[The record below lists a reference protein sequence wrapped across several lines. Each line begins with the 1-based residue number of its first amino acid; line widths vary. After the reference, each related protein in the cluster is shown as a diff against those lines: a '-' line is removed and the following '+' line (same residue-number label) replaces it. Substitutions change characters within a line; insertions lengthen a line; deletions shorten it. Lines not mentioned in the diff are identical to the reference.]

1 MTVADNTS
9 RNQYTATSGQ
19 TVFAY
24 TFEIVDK
31 DHIVVLQ
38 NGTTL
43 SEGTDYTVS
52 NVGND
57 NGGNVTLT
65 TGATADDIITLYRDM
80 PYSRTQNY
88 TNSGDFLASEVNADF
103 DELWLAGEQ
112 TDRSF
117 SQSIR
122 KPITDSD
129 SISMELPDAATR
141 ADKFVK
147 FDATGAVS
155 VAGATTSLSA
165 DSVTIEDAGDYYD
178 SDNVEGALQE
188 IGAELETIPE
198 DLESIVHINAYIN
211 PSDGSGPFSDSVAL
225 TNACNAAEVILFGGT
240 TMDIDADWTF
250 PVGGIARRWMFQGNT
265 WNLTN
270 NAQIVL
276 DNVTDFAI
284 VGDGAT
290 VDGNWKVARVN
301 GATASQPTTITVDSG
316 HNFAVDDIVSSSW
329 SLNYLPNSVSRA
341 AAPLGGDFNRVA
353 STTATTITLDHQVIS
368 TTTVPTADNK
378 LAGGTYLIN
387 AVFSKSGIEFE
398 GTGHFHVEGVTF
410 QNMPNAYAINVN
422 DTTEAAKASIINCEI
437 NGIALDAINFRGDT
451 LYMRDFKVRDIRD
464 ISKQVLVWSNQTKKG
479 RLYGESCDWAH
490 NNQDAF
496 FYTNV
501 SETDALAYAPDMVW
515 INCVFDGFND
525 DDFTPRQAKQG
536 NCLNWQSRGGASHII
551 AGKVEFINCNFFNVK
566 RHILGT
572 TYTGIEVYTQDK
584 ITFQNCN
591 MDAEGVYVE
600 GTGISRLT
608 VAPIIYDNCNMRAS
622 NFRLH
627 IGVGEV
633 HYRNS
638 VIQEKGATNI
648 AYFVRGD
655 EQEETSTTTT
665 RVYHQGEYVINT
677 GSGLVYEATPG
688 SSNSFVTTIGDALTG
703 SKFTE
708 VARIYYV
715 EAGSTTTSAYVRG
728 DFVKNAAT
736 NKIYECITGGADQYE
751 APSGTSLGNTTHFEI
766 NEVDVP
772 NGHFEN
778 TRIIGNFDFV
788 SSSDTVFDNL
798 LLPYRSGLVVPH
810 FERIYQD
817 NLDNKIVLEGAT
829 PTDATA
835 IDLEDWFTNGTGIT
849 DVPSLSIKI
858 AGTDAIGEFGADEP
872 SSRELHFKLKS
883 RRFDSTVGA
892 TSPLPMKGAFLVDP
906 LENSLVFA
914 TRRPGDVQRITET
927 HSADVNASASAG
939 ASSIVITNIASSAVP
954 VVGDWVSL
962 NNNGD
967 SDVYFHEIT
976 AVSGTSPYTLT
987 ITPTLTEAITT
998 STNSYLIKHEYIYV
1012 HIDDNGEVPIGLT
1025 VNGDITITEGS
1036 FEVKK
1041 EDQTN
1046 GAIIDITNSFDGG
1059 GWTSGDVVGTVN
1071 FNTSDGSTSEPIR
1084 GQIKVFD
1091 DFSSST
1097 TFPSYSAMSFSTARG
1112 NTLHERLVIDS
1123 DGNLNVAEAIKFS
1136 DGTSMNTAPSGSGG
1150 LDGFDVSSYN
1160 ASTSNGIFEYNISP
1174 GNQIRHLYSL
1184 NNAVAPTSYDTGL
1197 EHQVTWTIS
1206 SLQQFGFA
1214 DTGGSRTTV
1223 RARAAAT
1230 TASTGLVLEGETY
1243 NNSGVEII
1251 GNLKLSSL
1259 PTSDPS
1265 ETGLLWN
1272 DGGIPVFS
1280 GSTAPSGGGLAA
1292 VVDDTTPQLGGN
1304 LDLNGND
1311 ITGTGNIDVTGSV
1324 TADSATIEGG
1334 LTVSSTFPTITFT
1347 DTDSN
1352 PDYQLRSANGYF
1364 QVYDSTNTAPR
1375 LLVDNGGDISFY
1387 NSAGS
1392 SQNLFWDASTSR
1404 LGLGTT
1410 SPSAPLSVKKASTGV
1425 ADTVADFGNTAV
1437 ANGLQVITSDGNL
1450 EWGFNALNSRSMVF
1464 QTNQTERLRI
1474 DSSGNV
1480 GIGTD
1485 SPSYLVDAQSS
1496 GDAAIRIRSTG
1507 TGASD
1512 DSLLRMQ
1519 IAGTTASNII
1529 AFGDSV
1535 SSFSGEIRYQHSNN
1549 SLSFDTNGAEAMRID
1564 SDGNVGIGVT
1574 SPSGRVHA
1582 DGDAYTAFIA
1592 DGTSGGAFK
1601 FYKNGSQHAQIF
1613 SDGSGDIV
1621 FRNNTDSERM
1631 RIDSSGNVGIGTTS
1645 VTSGFK
1651 MEVLGDVR
1659 VGDAVGDDAVEI
1671 GWSGGGSVGF
1681 VQAYDRG
1688 ASAFRDL
1695 SLNNAMTI
1703 DSSGNV
1709 GIGTNSPS
1717 SALHVQD
1724 TNSIVYSEGTGGYG
1738 SFYAKGSGTNAAY
1751 LFMGNGG
1758 GEKGRMQTENDGT
1771 IVFSNTTSAT
1781 ERMRIDS
1788 SGNLLVGKTGTGIST
1803 AGIELNGAN
1812 DILRVTRSGGEP
1824 LALNRLSSDGTIA
1837 DFRKDG
1843 TTVGSIFSYNGFLG
1857 IGSPSGNDAYLLLGS
1872 DFVAPATS
1880 TGTARDGA
1888 IDLGASGRR
1897 FKDIYAT
1904 NGTINTSDR
1913 NEKQDI
1919 EELSEAEQRVAVA
1932 CKGLLRKFRWK
1943 SSVEEKGDD
1952 ARIHFGIIAQDLQDA
1967 FTAEGLDAG
1976 RYGMFINSTWTDE
1989 ETGEERSRM
1998 GVRYSELLAFII
2010 SAI

>member
-31 DHIVVLQ
+31 DDIVVLK

-43 SEGTDYTVS
+43 SEGTNYTVS

-57 NGGNVTLT
+57 SGGNVTLAV
-65 TGATADDIITLYRDM
+65 GATAGDILTLYRDM
-80 PYSRTQNY
+80 PYARTQNY

-112 TDRSF
+112 TNRTVNSAV
-117 SQSIR
+117 R
-122 KPITDSD
+122 KPITDAE

-141 ADKFVK
+141 ASKYLRFTD
-147 FDATGAVS
+147 TGAVT
-155 VAGATTSLSA
+155 VATATTTVAA
-165 DSVTIEDAGDYYD
+165 DSVLIDDAGNYYD

-188 IGAELETIPE
+188 IGADLVSIDAELDTKAPINNPTFTGTVTIPSPFTLDSTSVTASGDE
-198 DLESIVHINAYIN
+198 LNILDGVTASTAEINILDGATITTTELNYLDGLTGNIQEQIDAVDVESIAHINEYIN
-211 PSDGSGPFSDSVAL
+211 PPDGSGPVSDSVAL

-284 VGDGAT
+284 FGDGAT

-329 SLNYLPNSVSRA
+329 SLDYLPNSVSRA

-353 STTATTITLDHQVIS
+353 STTATTITLDHQVVS
-368 TTTVPTADNK
+368 TTTVPSADNK

-422 DTTEAAKASIINCEI
+422 DSTEAAKASIVNCEI

-515 INCVFDGFND
+515 INCVFDGFNN

-566 RHILGT
+566 RHVLGT

-600 GTGISRLT
+600 GAGISRLT

-622 NFRLH
+622 NYRLH

-703 SKFTE
+703 AKFTE

-736 NKIYECITGGADQYE
+736 NKIYECVTGGASQYE

-810 FERIYQD
+810 FERIYQE

-835 IDLEDWFTNGTGIT
+835 INTEDWFTNGTSIT

-858 AGTDAIGEFGADEP
+858 AGTDAIAEFGADE
-872 SSRELHFKLKS
+872 SSLRELHFKLKA

-927 HSADVNASASAG
+927 HSADVNAAASAG
-939 ASSIVITNIASSAVP
+939 ASSIVITNVASSAVP

-1012 HIDDNGEVPIGLT
+1012 HVDDNGDVDVDGDLN
-1025 VNGDITITEGS
+1025 VNGTVTAGGLEVEAAAPVLEISSTALSDLATLQFTTSGNAVDSKITHQANTGVMTIDSGRNATWGGKIDFVTDTETRMRIRNDGNVGIGSATANRKVEISGNNNGGSKANYIRITDTDTSATLNNQQGGIEFYTSDSGNEGVTAS
-1036 FEVKK
+1036 IENLYAGSGGGSNLTINTAASGGAGATEKFRV
-1041 EDQTN
+1041 DAN
-1046 GAIIDITNSFDGG
+1046 GAVGVGTSSPGTYGGFTVQQASNSSSKGIAIVDSTAAQSIKLWANATYAYISSGNTGADPLILNTGG
-1059 GWTSGDVVGTVN
+1059 GSVRVGDIPATIDGNLAVRSNSNGHALTIYEPTGGN
-1071 FNTSDGSTSEPIR
+1071 ENWQLGLNGIGDLRFYNSGSTSASVVFTDTGDVSVGGAYVAGR
-1084 GQIKVFD
+1084 GRFQIQD
-1091 DFSSST
+1091 
-1097 TFPSYSAMSFSTARG
+1097 G
-1112 NTLHERLVIDS
+1112 NTDRDMDANGQGQLHI
-1123 DGNLNVAEAIKFS
+1123 DGNGYAFGIALNTQGANIYTNSATRDIIF
-1136 DGTSMNTAPSGSGG
+1136 GTNEVERVRVDSSG
-1150 LDGFDVSSYN
+1150 
-1160 ASTSNGIFEYNISP
+1160 
-1174 GNQIRHLYSL
+1174 
-1184 NNAVAPTSYDTGL
+1184 
-1197 EHQVTWTIS
+1197 
-1206 SLQQFGFA
+1206 
-1214 DTGGSRTTV
+1214 
-1223 RARAAAT
+1223 
-1230 TASTGLVLEGETY
+1230 
-1243 NNSGVEII
+1243 
-1251 GNLKLSSL
+1251 
-1259 PTSDPS
+1259 
-1265 ETGLLWN
+1265 
-1272 DGGIPVFS
+1272 
-1280 GSTAPSGGGLAA
+1280 
-1292 VVDDTTPQLGGN
+1292 
-1304 LDLNGND
+1304 
-1311 ITGTGNIDVTGSV
+1311 IDVTGTAV
-1324 TADSATIEGG
+1324 TDG
-1334 LTVSSTFPTITFT
+1334 LTVDGATLLNNGTNSTHLTLTGTTSRGLTIST
-1347 DTDSN
+1347 
-1352 PDYQLRSANGYF
+1352 
-1364 QVYDSTNTAPR
+1364 TNTGGQNDSGAIYDAQDTEGGGVGSHEFR
-1375 LLVDNGGDISFY
+1375 VGGESKLLISADGDISFY
-1387 NSAGS
+1387 NSAGT
-1392 SQNLFWDASTSR
+1392 SQDLFWDASTSR

-1410 SPSAPLSVKKASTGV
+1410 SPAYELDVDSTIHIGNDGGSSYTHSRLILDSNGASRAAGIFSHNQV
-1425 ADTVADFGNTAV
+1425 NDTEWFFGNPYDTPDSFAINRQLTPTHADSTADK
-1437 ANGLQVITSDGNL
+1437 T
-1450 EWGFNALNSRSMVF
+1450 
-1464 QTNQTERLRI
+1464 
-1474 DSSGNV
+1474 
-1480 GIGTD
+1480 
-1485 SPSYLVDAQSS
+1485 
-1496 GDAAIRIRSTG
+1496 
-1507 TGASD
+1507 
-1512 DSLLRMQ
+1512 
-1519 IAGTTASNII
+1519 
-1529 AFGDSV
+1529 
-1535 SSFSGEIRYQHSNN
+1535 N
-1549 SLSFDTNGAEAMRID
+1549 SL
-1564 SDGNVGIGVT
+1564 V
-1574 SPSGRVHA
+1574 
-1582 DGDAYTAFIA
+1582 
-1592 DGTSGGAFK
+1592 
-1601 FYKNGSQHAQIF
+1601 
-1613 SDGSGDIV
+1613 
-1621 FRNNTDSERM
+1621 
-1631 RIDSSGNVGIGTTS
+1631 
-1645 VTSGFK
+1645 
-1651 MEVLGDVR
+1651 
-1659 VGDAVGDDAVEI
+1659 
-1671 GWSGGGSVGF
+1671 
-1681 VQAYDRG
+1681 
-1688 ASAFRDL
+1688 
-1695 SLNNAMTI
+1695 TI
-1703 DSSGNV
+1703 DSSGNLYLS
-1709 GIGTNSPS
+1709 GAITSGSIDAAGESFFGGSLDIRLNS
-1717 SALHVQD
+1717 SAS
-1724 TNSIVYSEGTGGYG
+1724 NSIFEGNSSSMAVRNNG
-1738 SFYAKGSGTNAAY
+1738 SNNINY
-1751 LFMGNGG
+1751 
-1758 GEKGRMQTENDGT
+1758 
-1771 IVFSNTTSAT
+1771 
-1781 ERMRIDS
+1781 
-1788 SGNLLVGKTGTGIST
+1788 
-1803 AGIELNGAN
+1803 ELGGAN
-1812 DILRVTRSGGEP
+1812 VRYTM
-1824 LALNRLSSDGTIA
+1824 NLSRFNATDDNA
-1837 DFRKDG
+1837 RE
-1843 TTVGSIFSYNGFLG
+1843 
-1857 IGSPSGNDAYLLLGS
+1857 LGS
-1872 DFVAPATS
+1872 SAARWSTVYAAT
-1880 TGTARDGA
+1880 
-1888 IDLGASGRR
+1888 
-1897 FKDIYAT
+1897 
-1904 NGTINTSDR
+1904 GTINTSDER
-1913 NEKQDI
+1913 LKQQVRDI
-1919 EELSEAEQRVAVA
+1919 SDAETKVAKAAKKLLKAYKYNDAVEA
-1932 CKGLLRKFRWK
+1932 KGNGARWH
-1943 SSVEEKGDD
+1943 
-1952 ARIHFGIIAQDLQDA
+1952 IGIIAQELKAA
-1967 FTAEGLDAG
+1967 FEAEGLDAHE
-1976 RYGMFINSTWTDE
+1976 YGMFCWDE
-1989 ETGEERSRM
+1989 WWEADVWHEDDSLENGGYYQHETFDSEADAPADAVRNE
-1998 GVRYSELLAFII
+1998 RYSIRYEELLAFII
-2010 SAI
+2010 ASI

>member
-38 NGTTL
+38 NGTVL
-43 SEGTDYTVS
+43 SEGTDYAVS

-211 PSDGSGPFSDSVAL
+211 PSDGSGPVSDSVAL

-329 SLNYLPNSVSRA
+329 SLNYLPNSASRA

-353 STTATTITLDHQVIS
+353 STTATTITLDHQVVS
-368 TTTVPTADNK
+368 TTTVPSSDNK

-464 ISKQVLVWSNQTKKG
+464 IAKQVLVWSNQTKKG

-515 INCVFDGFND
+515 INCVFDGAND

-600 GTGISRLT
+600 GAGISRLT

-622 NFRLH
+622 NYRLH

-688 SSNSFVTTIGDALTG
+688 SSNSFVTTSGDALTG

-736 NKIYECITGGADQYE
+736 NKIYECVTGGADQYE

-810 FERIYQD
+810 FERIYQE

-835 IDLEDWFTNGTGIT
+835 INTEDWFTNGTSIP

-858 AGTDAIGEFGADEP
+858 AGTDAIGEFGADE
-872 SSRELHFKLKS
+872 SSLRELHFKLKAK
-883 RRFDSTVGA
+883 RFDSTVGP

-914 TRRPGDVQRITET
+914 TRRPGDVQRITGT

-939 ASSIVITNIASSAVP
+939 ASSVVITNVASSAVP

-1012 HIDDNGEVPIGLT
+1012 HIDDNGEVPIGLTVNGDITT

-1324 TADSATIEGG
+1324 TADG
-1334 LTVSSTFPTITFT
+1334 LTVSNTTALVDITAT
-1347 DTDSN
+1347 TADTLDRGVTLSFGGSVYGKFATN
-1352 PDYQLRSANGYF
+1352 YNTGQTVLESGRSGTSGYF
-1364 QVYDSTNTAPR
+1364 LDFNTDGKLRQKIA
-1375 LLVDNGGDISFY
+1375 NSGDISFY
-1387 NSAGS
+1387 NDAGS
-1392 SQNLFWDASTSR
+1392 SQDLYWDASTSR
-1404 LGLGTT
+1404 LGLGIT
-1410 SPSAPLSVKKASTGV
+1410 SPSATLTVGSPNASAIGFVSNGV
-1425 ADTVADFGNTAV
+1425 ASLAGGIAFDAGSGNDIQLINYRTSNMQFGNGGSADVT
-1437 ANGLQVITSDGNL
+1437 
-1450 EWGFNALNSRSMVF
+1450 
-1464 QTNQTERLRI
+1464 I

-1480 GIGTD
+1480 KINDGYLEVDTETSAAAVVRIDYNSTD
-1485 SPSYLVDAQSS
+1485 SIRRIHALETGGGNARPLQIQAQ
-1496 GDAAIRIRSTG
+1496 DVRFR
-1507 TGASD
+1507 D
-1512 DSLLRMQ
+1512 D
-1519 IAGTTASNII
+1519 TT
-1529 AFGDSV
+1529 
-1535 SSFSGEIRYQHSNN
+1535 
-1549 SLSFDTNGAEAMRID
+1549 
-1564 SDGNVGIGVT
+1564 
-1574 SPSGRVHA
+1574 
-1582 DGDAYTAFIA
+1582 
-1592 DGTSGGAFK
+1592 
-1601 FYKNGSQHAQIF
+1601 
-1613 SDGSGDIV
+1613 
-1621 FRNNTDSERM
+1621 ERM
-1631 RIDSSGNVGIGTTS
+1631 RIDSSGNVELPIGNDQT
-1645 VTSGFK
+1645 
-1651 MEVLGDVR
+1651 
-1659 VGDAVGDDAVEI
+1659 I
-1671 GWSGGGSVGF
+1671 GQVFST
-1681 VQAYDRG
+1681 AH
-1688 ASAFRDL
+1688 
-1695 SLNNAMTI
+1695 
-1703 DSSGNV
+1703 SSGNV
-1709 GIGTNSPS
+1709 GSIGLTIS
-1717 SALHVQD
+1717 D
-1724 TNSIVYSEGTGGYG
+1724 
-1738 SFYAKGSGTNAAY
+1738 
-1751 LFMGNGG
+1751 GG
-1758 GEKGRMQTENDGT
+1758 GHSGVFVNNTHDGT
-1771 IVFSNTTSAT
+1771 YSDQSITFKTAEGGVSSAT
-1781 ERMRIDS
+1781 ERMRIDNS
-1788 SGNLLVGKTGTGIST
+1788 GNVGINNSNPDTSLHIGDISATNATGQGRIKIEDTSTALSSPGGLEFVTSAFSSGYGWKVNSIDSGGGVHLAFGTRQNSTTWSEKARLDASGNLLVGKTSANNTSQGVTIYGST
-1803 AGIELNGAN
+1803 APGAASFVR
-1812 DILRVTRSGGEP
+1812 DSGNT
-1824 LALNRLSSDGTIA
+1824 LVLNRLTTDGEIVA
-1837 DFRKDG
+1837 LRKNG
-1843 TTVGSIFSYNGFLG
+1843 TTVGSIGCFGGYAYV
-1857 IGSPSGNDAYLLLGS
+1857 GSATTSDTFIAFVNSAIRPS
-1872 DFVAPATS
+1872 TS
-1880 TGTARDGA
+1880 AGAGRDNA
-1888 IDLGASGRR
+1888 IDLGQSGNR

-1904 NGTINTSDR
+1904 NSTIQTSDR

-1943 SSVEEKGDD
+1943 SAVEEKGDD

>member
-1 MTVADNTS
+1 VTVSDNTS

-38 NGTTL
+38 NGTVL

-117 SQSIR
+117 SQSVR

-141 ADKFVK
+141 ASKYLRFTD
-147 FDATGAVS
+147 TGAVT
-155 VAGATTSLSA
+155 VATATTTVAA
-165 DSVTIEDAGDYYD
+165 DSVLIDDAGNYYD

-188 IGAELETIPE
+188 IGADLETKAPIDSPTFTGTVTIPSPFTLDSTSVTVSGTE
-198 DLESIVHINAYIN
+198 LNYLDGLTGNVQEQIDSIDVESIAHINEYIN
-211 PSDGSGPFSDSVAL
+211 PPDGSGPVSDSVAL

-265 WNLTN
+265 WNLTS

-329 SLNYLPNSVSRA
+329 SLDYLPNSVSRA

-353 STTATTITLDHQVIS
+353 STTATTITLDHQVVS
-368 TTTVPTADNK
+368 TTTVPSADNK

-422 DTTEAAKASIINCEI
+422 DSTEAAKASIVNCEI

-479 RLYGESCDWAH
+479 QLYGESCDWAH

-515 INCVFDGFND
+515 INCVFDGFNN

-551 AGKVEFINCNFFNVK
+551 AGKVEFINCNLFNIK

-622 NFRLH
+622 NYRLH

-688 SSNSFVTTIGDALTG
+688 SGNSFVTTSGDALTG

-810 FERIYQD
+810 FERIYQE

-835 IDLEDWFTNGTGIT
+835 INTEDWFTNGTSIT

-858 AGTDAIGEFGADEP
+858 AGTDAIAEFGADE
-872 SSRELHFKLKS
+872 SSQRELHFKLKA

-914 TRRPGDVQRITET
+914 TRRPGDVKRVTET
-927 HSADVNASASAG
+927 HSAAVNAAASAG
-939 ASSIVITNIASSAVP
+939 ASSIVITNVASSTVP

-962 NNNGD
+962 NNDGD

-1012 HIDDNGEVPIGLT
+1012 HVADNGDVDIDGDLDVSGTVTAGGLSVNTADNTIAAFSSTDNRGAISISDDDTDSYIGSENGSTYISNAGGALSSGQIIIDSAGNVGIGNSPSRKLETSGNNNGGAKANYIRITDTDTSATLNNQQGGIEFYTSDSGNEGVTASIENLYAGSGAGSNLT
-1025 VNGDITITEGS
+1025 INTAASGGAGATEKFRVDADGAVGVGTSSPGTYGGFTVQQASNSSSKGIAIVDSTAAQSIKLWANATYAYISSGNTGADPMILNTGGGSVRVGDIPATIDGNFAVRS
-1036 FEVKK
+1036 NS
-1041 EDQTN
+1041 N
-1046 GAIIDITNSFDGG
+1046 GHAVTIYEPTGGQENWQLGLNSV
-1059 GWTSGDVVGTVN
+1059 GDLGFYN
-1071 FNTSDGSTSEPIR
+1071 SGSTTASV
-1084 GQIKVFD
+1084 VFD
-1091 DFSSST
+1091 DT
-1097 TFPSYSAMSFSTARG
+1097 
-1112 NTLHERLVIDS
+1112 
-1123 DGNLNVAEAIKFS
+1123 
-1136 DGTSMNTAPSGSGG
+1136 
-1150 LDGFDVSSYN
+1150 
-1160 ASTSNGIFEYNISP
+1160 
-1174 GNQIRHLYSL
+1174 
-1184 NNAVAPTSYDTGL
+1184 
-1197 EHQVTWTIS
+1197 
-1206 SLQQFGFA
+1206 
-1214 DTGGSRTTV
+1214 
-1223 RARAAAT
+1223 
-1230 TASTGLVLEGETY
+1230 
-1243 NNSGVEII
+1243 
-1251 GNLKLSSL
+1251 
-1259 PTSDPS
+1259 
-1265 ETGLLWN
+1265 
-1272 DGGIPVFS
+1272 
-1280 GSTAPSGGGLAA
+1280 
-1292 VVDDTTPQLGGN
+1292 
-1304 LDLNGND
+1304 
-1311 ITGTGNIDVTGSV
+1311 
-1324 TADSATIEGG
+1324 
-1334 LTVSSTFPTITFT
+1334 
-1347 DTDSN
+1347 
-1352 PDYQLRSANGYF
+1352 
-1364 QVYDSTNTAPR
+1364 
-1375 LLVDNGGDISFY
+1375 
-1387 NSAGS
+1387 
-1392 SQNLFWDASTSR
+1392 
-1404 LGLGTT
+1404 
-1410 SPSAPLSVKKASTGV
+1410 
-1425 ADTVADFGNTAV
+1425 
-1437 ANGLQVITSDGNL
+1437 
-1450 EWGFNALNSRSMVF
+1450 
-1464 QTNQTERLRI
+1464 
-1474 DSSGNV
+1474 GNV
-1480 GIGTD
+1480 GIGTTSPNVHGWTKAVSLD
-1485 SPSYLVDAQSS
+1485 SSTSAGYELNKS
-1496 GDAAIRIRSTG
+1496 GVK
-1507 TGASD
+1507 TGAFA
-1512 DSLLRMQ
+1512 MQ
-1519 IAGTTASNII
+1519 GDGRVQIINFTANPLT
-1529 AFGDSV
+1529 F
-1535 SSFSGEIRYQHSNN
+1535 N
-1549 SLSFDTNGAEAMRID
+1549 TNG
-1564 SDGNVGIGVT
+1564 
-1574 SPSGRVHA
+1574 
-1582 DGDAYTAFIA
+1582 
-1592 DGTSGGAFK
+1592 
-1601 FYKNGSQHAQIF
+1601 
-1613 SDGSGDIV
+1613 
-1621 FRNNTDSERM
+1621 SERM
-1631 RIDSSGNVGIGTTS
+1631 RIDSSGNVGIGTTAPTNAKLEVVAS
-1645 VTSGFK
+1645 SG
-1651 MEVLGDVR
+1651 EVFR
-1659 VGDAVGDDAVEI
+1659 ADA
-1671 GWSGGGSVGF
+1671 SGG
-1681 VQAYDRG
+1681 AYRIVANQTG
-1688 ASAFRDL
+1688 VL
-1695 SLNNAMTI
+1695 M
-1703 DSSGNV
+1703 SGNV
-1709 GIGTNSPS
+1709 GIGTSSP
-1717 SALHVQD
+1717 ATELHVDGKILTAGGSASSPALQLNDVNSGLFSAGGNTVAVSTDGSERMRIDSSGRLLVGTSSVGYSGVDLTVGD
-1724 TNSIVYSEGTGGYG
+1724 TADSQNGIAIQTSTTGYGYVLFGDGTGADAFRGQLYYKHG
-1738 SFYAKGSGTNAAY
+1738 DD
-1751 LFMGNGG
+1751 FMAMHTAG
-1758 GEKGRMQTENDGT
+1758 
-1771 IVFSNTTSAT
+1771 A

-1788 SGNLLVGKTGTGIST
+1788 SGNLLVGKTAVGVATDGFEARASGLT
-1803 AGIELNGAN
+1803 AMSDTSGA
-1812 DILRVTRSGGEP
+1812 
-1824 LALNRLSSDGTIA
+1824 ALNVNRNSTDGA
-1837 DFRKDG
+1837 LAYFYKDG
-1843 TTVGSIFSYNGFLG
+1843 STVGSIGSTSGVATHIILDPRSSVKGAGIVGGSASATEGVINSTDKTGAAQDGTISLGTSGTRWKDLYLSGAITSGSIDAAGESFFGGSLDIRLNSSASNSIFEGNSSSMAVRNNGSNNINYELG
-1857 IGSPSGNDAYLLLGS
+1857 GANVRYTMNLSRFNATDDNARELGS
-1872 DFVAPATS
+1872 SAARWSTVYAAT
-1880 TGTARDGA
+1880 
-1888 IDLGASGRR
+1888 
-1897 FKDIYAT
+1897 
-1904 NGTINTSDR
+1904 GTINTSDER
-1913 NEKQDI
+1913 LKQQVRDI
-1919 EELSEAEQRVAVA
+1919 SEAEARVAVA
-1932 CKGLLRKFRWK
+1932 AKGLLKAYKYNDAVEAMGDGARWH
-1943 SSVEEKGDD
+1943 V
-1952 ARIHFGIIAQDLQDA
+1952 GIIAQELKAA
-1967 FTAEGLDAG
+1967 FEAEGLDAHE
-1976 RYGMFINSTWTDE
+1976 YGMFCWDE
-1989 ETGEERSRM
+1989 WWEADVWHEDDSLENGGYYQRETFDSEADAPADAVRNE
-1998 GVRYSELLAFII
+1998 RYSIRYEELLAFII
-2010 SAI
+2010 ASI

>member
-38 NGTTL
+38 NGTAL

-117 SQSIR
+117 SQSVR

-141 ADKFVK
+141 ASKYLRFTD
-147 FDATGAVS
+147 TGAVT
-155 VAGATTSLSA
+155 VATATTTVAA
-165 DSVTIEDAGDYYD
+165 DSVLIDDAGNYYD

-188 IGAELETIPE
+188 IGADLVSIDAELDTKAPINNPTFTGTVTIPSPFTLDSTSVTASGDE
-198 DLESIVHINAYIN
+198 LNILDGVTASTAEINILDGATITTTELNYLDGLTGNVQEQIDAVDVESIAHINEYIN
-211 PSDGSGPFSDSVAL
+211 PPDGSGPVSDSVAL

-329 SLNYLPNSVSRA
+329 SLDYLPNSVSRA
-341 AAPLGGDFNRVA
+341 APALGGDFNRVA
-353 STTATTITLDHQVIS
+353 STTSTTITLDHQVVS

-422 DTTEAAKASIINCEI
+422 DSTEAAKASIVNCEI

-515 INCVFDGFND
+515 INCVFDGFNN

-622 NFRLH
+622 NYRLH

-703 SKFTE
+703 AKFTE

-810 FERIYQD
+810 FERIYQE

-835 IDLEDWFTNGTGIT
+835 INTEDWFTNGTSIT

-858 AGTDAIGEFGADEP
+858 AGTDAIAEFGADE
-872 SSRELHFKLKS
+872 SSLRELHFKLKS
-883 RRFDSTVGA
+883 RRFDSATGA

-906 LENSLVFA
+906 LENSLVFS
-914 TRRPGDVQRITET
+914 TRRPGDVKRITET
-927 HSADVNASASAG
+927 HSADVNAAASAG
-939 ASSIVITNIASSAVP
+939 ASSIVITNVAGSAVP

-1012 HIDDNGEVPIGLT
+1012 HVDDNG
-1025 VNGDITITEGS
+1025 D
-1036 FEVKK
+1036 
-1041 EDQTN
+1041 
-1046 GAIIDITNSFDGG
+1046 
-1059 GWTSGDVVGTVN
+1059 
-1071 FNTSDGSTSEPIR
+1071 
-1084 GQIKVFD
+1084 
-1091 DFSSST
+1091 
-1097 TFPSYSAMSFSTARG
+1097 
-1112 NTLHERLVIDS
+1112 
-1123 DGNLNVAEAIKFS
+1123 
-1136 DGTSMNTAPSGSGG
+1136 
-1150 LDGFDVSSYN
+1150 
-1160 ASTSNGIFEYNISP
+1160 
-1174 GNQIRHLYSL
+1174 
-1184 NNAVAPTSYDTGL
+1184 
-1197 EHQVTWTIS
+1197 
-1206 SLQQFGFA
+1206 
-1214 DTGGSRTTV
+1214 
-1223 RARAAAT
+1223 
-1230 TASTGLVLEGETY
+1230 
-1243 NNSGVEII
+1243 
-1251 GNLKLSSL
+1251 
-1259 PTSDPS
+1259 
-1265 ETGLLWN
+1265 
-1272 DGGIPVFS
+1272 
-1280 GSTAPSGGGLAA
+1280 
-1292 VVDDTTPQLGGN
+1292 
-1304 LDLNGND
+1304 
-1311 ITGTGNIDVTGSV
+1311 IDVTGDVLFGDNDKAIFGDGSDLQLYHSGTESWIKDAGTGSLYIDTDGTSV
-1324 TADSATIEGG
+1324 LLTSGNSAKNMVSAVKDGAVTLYNDNTARLETTSTGIDISGKLETSGNNNGG
-1334 LTVSSTFPTITFT
+1334 AKANYIRIT
-1347 DTDSN
+1347 DTDTSATLNNQQGGIEFYTSDSGNEGVTASIENLYAGSGAGSN
-1352 PDYQLRSANGYF
+1352 LTINTAASGAAGATEKFRVDADGAVGVGTSSPGTYGGFTVQQASNSSSKGIAI
-1364 QVYDSTNTAPR
+1364 VDSTAAQSIKLWANATYAYISSGNTGADPLILNTGGGSVR
-1375 LLVDNGGDISFY
+1375 VGDIPATIDGNLAVRSNSNGHAVTIYEPTGGQENWQLGLNTVGDLGFY
-1387 NSAGS
+1387 NSGS
-1392 SQNLFWDASTSR
+1392 TTAS
-1404 LGLGTT
+1404 
-1410 SPSAPLSVKKASTGV
+1410 VV
-1425 ADTVADFGNTAV
+1425 FDDT
-1437 ANGLQVITSDGNL
+1437 
-1450 EWGFNALNSRSMVF
+1450 
-1464 QTNQTERLRI
+1464 
-1474 DSSGNV
+1474 GNV
-1480 GIGTD
+1480 GIGRA
-1485 SPSYLVDAQSS
+1485 PV
-1496 GDAAIRIRSTG
+1496 AI
-1507 TGASD
+1507 
-1512 DSLLRMQ
+1512 
-1519 IAGTTASNII
+1519 
-1529 AFGDSV
+1529 
-1535 SSFSGEIRYQHSNN
+1535 
-1549 SLSFDTNGAEAMRID
+1549 
-1564 SDGNVGIGVT
+1564 
-1574 SPSGRVHA
+1574 
-1582 DGDAYTAFIA
+1582 
-1592 DGTSGGAFK
+1592 GAFK
-1601 FYKNGSQHAQIF
+1601 VVEAYNNASSGGIF
-1613 SDGSGDIV
+1613 SAI
-1621 FRNNTDSERM
+1621 NNTGEFRLVKQSVDGYINMTDSGSTIFQVNGSERM
-1631 RIDSSGNVGIGTTS
+1631 RITATGNTGIGTSNPAYDLTVSNGGAEGLEIGAGYTSGANIMQHYNRSGASWVRADSYADYYRFYVSGSGTAQMTLDTAGKLGIGTTGP
-1645 VTSGFK
+1645 TSNLHVNSGGNTSLRVSSTFSGSTTTG
-1651 MEVLGDVR
+1651 LFIDT
-1659 VGDAVGDDAVEI
+1659 VGDT
-1671 GWSGGGSVGF
+1671 S
-1681 VQAYDRG
+1681 QARLNFSKSNVTRG
-1688 ASAFRDL
+1688 VISY
-1695 SLNNAMTI
+1695 SH
-1703 DSSGNV
+1703 
-1709 GIGTNSPS
+1709 S
-1717 SALHVQD
+1717 SAAASE
-1724 TNSIVYSEGTGGYG
+1724 SINFSTGTGLI
-1738 SFYAKGSGTNAAY
+1738 ATMK
-1751 LFMGNGG
+1751 
-1758 GEKGRMQTENDGT
+1758 ND
-1771 IVFSNTTSAT
+1771 
-1781 ERMRIDS
+1781 
-1788 SGNLLVGKTGTGIST
+1788 NLLVGKTASNSSVVGCELLASGIASLT
-1803 AGIELNGAN
+1803 ANGNQA
-1812 DILRVTRSGGEP
+1812 LY
-1824 LALNRLSSDGTIA
+1824 LNRTTSDGAIA
-1837 DFRKDG
+1837 EFRKDG
-1843 TTVGSIFSYNGFLG
+1843 TTVGSIGSVAGARAYFATNNVGISPYNNIIYPTNATGATTD
-1857 IGSPSGNDAYLLLGS
+1857 GSA
-1872 DFVAPATS
+1872 
-1880 TGTARDGA
+1880 
-1888 IDLGASGRR
+1888 DLGASSAR
-1897 FKDIYAT
+1897 FKDLYLSGAITSGSIDAAGESFFGGSLDIRLNSSASNSIFEGNSSSMAVRNNGSNNINYELGGANVRYTMNLSRFNATDDNARELGSSAARWSTVYAAT
-1904 NGTINTSDR
+1904 GTINTSDER
-1913 NEKQDI
+1913 LKQQVRDI
-1919 EELSEAEQRVAVA
+1919 SEAETRVAVA
-1932 CKGLLRKFRWK
+1932 AKGLLKAYK
-1943 SSVEEKGDD
+1943 YNDAVEAKGDG
-1952 ARIHFGIIAQDLQDA
+1952 ARWHIGIIAQELKAA
-1967 FTAEGLDAG
+1967 FEAEGLDAHE
-1976 RYGMFINSTWTDE
+1976 YGMFCWDE
-1989 ETGEERSRM
+1989 WWEAEIWHEDESLENGGYYQRETFDSEADAPADAVRNE
-1998 GVRYSELLAFII
+1998 RYSIRYEELLAFII
-2010 SAI
+2010 ASI